1 MTALIQSEGDLRVL
15 RALASRIDP
24 GDAGAFNN
32 LGVVYFQ
39 KGLFEEAI
47 QQFQKALEIDSKMGV
62 ARRNLQ
68 IAYHQTGYYDRQIAE
83 LIGRLQAD
91 PEDGEARFDLA
102 EAYVQTGRIDEAIAQ
117 YESLAENSPTDV
129 TVLLRLGN
137 AEKTRGELKLATQW
151 LERVKELDPD
161 RSSVYYSLGEILYN
175 QGMNEEAIANLRK
188 ALKLDPELA
197 DAHRLLSFIYGEA
210 GDGNLATEHA
220 ERAAE
225 LNPAAATAQANL
237 SLDRYSSAQYVE
249 LTGAEP
255 SPTSE
260 AQDAFAHYTLGIAFR
275 ARGLYE
281 EARQEF
287 SRGRDAGEDL
297 TLIGQ
302 ADAELALL
310 EGDAEGALL
319 RYDDLIET
327 MGDSA
332 KVWNERGVT
341 LHQVGRL
348 EEAEES
354 YKQALAIDDHYALA
368 WNNVGVLSAHRND
381 MVSAESAF
389 RRALELQPEMDDA
402 QLNLGLLWI
411 KEDTLEQSLEIHEAM
426 LTRDANRA
434 DAWNGLGSTLMAMNR
449 VPEARNAFAHAVE
462 LNPEFTPARYNLSF
476 ALARLGDHDGALR
489 ETKAALELDPYYTAP
504 RYRLSIDLQYE
515 GSEVWAPELAA
526 PERVAPRDD
535 AVRDFDFD
543 PAELEDVFKELDAPE
558 QAEEVS
564 EVAAPATEVKAAV
577 DLDAEDVVETDVD
590 VAAAELVEDP
600 AFADTE
606 ILAEVLAEAE
616 AEAEAEPEAEIPP
629 HADVVAEVPG
639 EVEPEVVTVSFDA
652 ARDYV
657 ANGLYDDAL
666 AEATRAVRE
675 GADRGE
681 GALLIGEVYRLRG
694 LYGEALERFQE
705 ARILRPGDPEAL
717 AGVALCLLQLDRLE
731 EARDAAEELQPKAG
745 DDLAK
750 LITVGEVLTRSG
762 DAKRAM
768 EVLDVAV
775 QIAPNDPVVHRQ
787 LARAALAGGNRR
799 RAKNAYW
806 KAITEDPDYAAAR
819 VELGQILIDEGA
831 YAEAEGE
838 IRRALSLMPTYT
850 EASLVLAGLLGR
862 QGRTRE
868 MINLVAEV
876 LETEPYNLEALVPLG
891 EALAKEGRHRDAEQ
905 AFRRVLHFD
914 PDRPVALFRLGEL
927 SAEAG
932 RYKEALNHWRRL
944 FEVDPDS
951 EYAARARVQARVA
964 LGLGGASEGA
974 VVEGGG

>member
-1 MTALIQSEGDLRVL
+1 
-15 RALASRIDP
+15 
-24 GDAGAFNN
+24 
-32 LGVVYFQ
+32 
-39 KGLFEEAI
+39 
-47 QQFQKALEIDSKMGV
+47 
-62 ARRNLQ
+62 
-68 IAYHQTGYYDRQIAE
+68 
-83 LIGRLQAD
+83 
-91 PEDGEARFDLA
+91 
-102 EAYVQTGRIDEAIAQ
+102 
-117 YESLAENSPTDV
+117 
-129 TVLLRLGN
+129 
-137 AEKTRGELKLATQW
+137 
-151 LERVKELDPD
+151 
-161 RSSVYYSLGEILYN
+161 
-175 QGMNEEAIANLRK
+175 MNEEAIAHLRK
-188 ALKLDPELA
+188 ALKLEPSLA

-210 GDGNLATEHA
+210 GGAEQATEHA
-220 ERAAE
+220 ARAAE
-225 LNPAAATAQANL
+225 LNPAAAKAQANL

-249 LTGAEP
+249 LTGSQP
-255 SPTSE
+255 SPTTE
-260 AQDAFAHYTLGIAFR
+260 AKDAFVHYTLGIAFR

-302 ADAELALL
+302 AEAELALL
-310 EGDAEGALL
+310 EGDAEGALA
-319 RYDDLIET
+319 RYDELIGS

-354 YKQALAIDDHYALA
+354 YKRALSIDDHYALA

-381 MVSAESAF
+381 SVSAESAF
-389 RRALELQPEMDDA
+389 RRALELLPEMDDA

-411 KEDTLEQSLEIHEAM
+411 KEEMLDESLEVHEAM
-426 LTRDANRA
+426 LKRDANRA
-434 DAWNGLGSTLMAMNR
+434 DAWNGLGSTLMAMDR
-449 VPEARNAFAHAVE
+449 TPEARNAFAHAVE
-462 LNPEFTPARYNLSF
+462 LNPKFTPARYNLSF

-489 ETKAALELDPYYTAP
+489 ETKSALELDPYYTAP
-504 RYRLSIDLQYE
+504 RYKLSIDLQYE
-515 GSEVWAPELAA
+515 GSDVWAPDLAA

-543 PAELEDVFKELDAPE
+543 PAELEEVFKGLDVPA
-558 QAEEVS
+558 QAEQPLAAS
-564 EVAAPATEVKAAV
+564 EVTVDDELAGEV
-577 DLDAEDVVETDVD
+577 
-590 VAAAELVEDP
+590 
-600 AFADTE
+600 
-606 ILAEVLAEAE
+606 EAE
-616 AEAEAEPEAEIPP
+616 AEADIQTVVEAETEVEAEVETEAEVEAEPEVEAL
-629 HADVVAEVPG
+629 AT
-639 EVEPEVVTVSFDA
+639 EPEVEAVSLDA

-657 ANGLYDDAL
+657 YNGLYDNAL

-675 GADRGE
+675 GADRAE
-681 GALLIGEVYRLRG
+681 GALVIGEVYRLRG
-694 LYGEALERFQE
+694 LYGEALERFEE
-705 ARILRPGDPEAL
+705 ARMLRPGEPEAL
-717 AGVALCLLQLDRLE
+717 AGVALCLLHLDRLE
-731 EARDAAEELQPKAG
+731 EAREAAEDLQPKAG
-745 DDLAK
+745 DDLSR

-819 VELGQILIDEGA
+819 VELGEILIDEGA

-838 IRRALSLMPTYT
+838 IRRALALMPTYT
-850 EASLVLAGLLGR
+850 EASLVLASLLGR
-862 QGRTRE
+862 QGKTRE
-868 MINLVAEV
+868 TINLVAEV
-876 LETEPYNLEALVPLG
+876 LESEPYNLEALVMLG

-905 AFRRVLHFD
+905 AFWRVLHFD

-927 SAEAG
+927 SAESG
-932 RYKEALNHWRRL
+932 RYKEALKHWRRL

-964 LGLGGASEGA
+964 LGLGGGFEGA
-974 VVEGGG
+974 VAEGGG